1 MPEEPTQYIPPWKL
15 PMQTSEPTKSE
26 MPQHPMG
33 IKILLGILVVII
45 IGIGGWWIW
54 NYIQPPKSAS
64 PTRCENSEMIFY
76 YLDTCPVCQ
85 RVKTEGT
92 ISKIEELGIKK
103 VEKIDVNTGP
113 INHQFEVVPT
123 FVINGKVYTG
133 YKTFEELKE
142 LLGC

>member
-1 MPEEPTQYIPPWKL
+1 
-15 PMQTSEPTKSE
+15 MQTSEPTKPE